1 MGADR
6 DYLVELQNLGD
17 YILYYSEIK
26 SNIKGVIDSCKKEAD
41 RLYDTG
47 WKGESME
54 SFKEKFS
61 AWSDDG
67 NKFYE
72 NMEQIENALKAMY
85 KNVSELKDDGGK
97 LSNYL

>member
-47 WKGESME
+47 WKGE
-54 SFKEKFS
+54 
-61 AWSDDG
+61 
-67 NKFYE
+67 
-72 NMEQIENALKAMY
+72 
-85 KNVSELKDDGGK
+85 
-97 LSNYL
+97 